1 MAFQDVEPGLRKL
14 KQKSGWKENTRMME
28 TSDDR
33 WTQKQVCLSNV
44 FHFICVIS
52 LRWYRDTN
60 RVRGQVSRGLT
71 DHMSPLLCLKYHR
84 RIQFVSPLQME
95 NLLLVPR
102 AMKGEPCAKLR
113 FGFLL
118 RVCD

>member
-52 LRWYRDTN
+52 LRW
-60 RVRGQVSRGLT
+60 
-71 DHMSPLLCLKYHR
+71 
-84 RIQFVSPLQME
+84 
-95 NLLLVPR
+95 
-102 AMKGEPCAKLR
+102 
-113 FGFLL
+113 
-118 RVCD
+118 